1 MTGLLDVDL
10 HVEALFVSDVQRSQ
24 HPTAELIR
32 AVVDATEVRLGE
44 TGCAGLVAQEF
55 GDHPDCARHR
65 MEWAIA
71 AVQDAFALPLA

>member
-1 MTGLLDVDL
+1 MTATLDVDL

-24 HPTAELIR
+24 HPTAELVR
-32 AVVDATEVRLGE
+32 AVVASTEDRLGK

-55 GDHPDCARHR
+55 GDHPDCACHR

-71 AVQDAFALPLA
+71 AVHDAFA